1 MITCFTG
8 KRAAASVIFPLA
20 ALLLCAP
27 PGFAVPVPWLYD
39 VDIAVAGRTGAAR
52 LAVSGTALAEVL
64 SRVSG
69 LAHVPR
75 NAAVRE
81 ALGQPER
88 YYNRFV
94 FLNDRELRIHFDPA
108 AVLGLV
114 DAAGLPVWSA
124 NRPTVVAWLVVE
136 RGGVR
141 RVVDGGH
148 ELAVPLVRRA
158 RQRGVVLKLP
168 LMDLEDRLLVQPSV
182 VWGRL
187 FSALSEASGRYQAD
201 VVLVGRLQEQ
211 VCAPD
216 PWVAVDL
223 DTVGALDPDGPDGPD
238 GNNADARVPPAAASP
253 MWDTARAPGPGGND
267 AEVRTPPVAAS
278 SVSDT
283 ARALDPG
290 GSDAEARASPV
301 ATSPV
306 SDTARP
312 GSSPAVESSSA
323 ASPAIATPLGG
334 STAACGSAGASI
346 YGGSLE
352 AWMDGE
358 EFALAFTAGDVRE
371 GVRMAVDFVADE
383 LAGRFAV
390 LARVPNR
397 IALTIGG
404 IHSPVG
410 YGRLLGY
417 LDALEF
423 VTAVDVV
430 AVRDDRLEV
439 ALHTRAGLDQL
450 VELFH
455 RDGRIRRDPANA
467 ALLTWQGP

>member
-1 MITCFTG
+1 MTG

-20 ALLLCAP
+20 ALLLCAQ

-148 ELAVPLVRRA
+148 ELAAPLVRRA

-216 PWVAVDL
+216 PWVAVNL
-223 DTVGALDPDGPDGPD
+223 DTVGALDPDGPDE
-238 GNNADARVPPAAASP
+238 
-253 MWDTARAPGPGGND
+253 ND
-267 AEVRTPPVAAS
+267 AEARMPSVAAS
-278 SVSDT
+278 SVPDT

-290 GSDAEARASPV
+290 GNNAEVRLPPV
-301 ATSPV
+301 ATSSV
-306 SDTARP
+306 LDTARP
-312 GSSPAVESSSA
+312 GSPLAIESSSA
-323 ASPAIATPLGG
+323 ASPAMATPLGG